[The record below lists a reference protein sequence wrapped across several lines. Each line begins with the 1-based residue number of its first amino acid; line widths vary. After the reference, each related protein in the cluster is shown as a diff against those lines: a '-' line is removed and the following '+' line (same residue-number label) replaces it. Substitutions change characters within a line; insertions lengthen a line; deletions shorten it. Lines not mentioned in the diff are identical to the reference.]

1 MTPKP
6 RIIFCGTA
14 AFAVPTLD
22 ALMTSERRP
31 VAVYTRADQP
41 AGRGRRARQSPVK
54 ERALQYGLDVHEPRT
69 LRSAEEAE
77 RLRALEPT
85 VIVTAAYG
93 LIFPPDVLAIPSRG
107 ALNVHPSLLPRYRGP
122 APVVW
127 TLLEGD
133 ENAGVSIFLL
143 EEGVDTG
150 PLLGQRVV
158 PIRAGETAGELTDR
172 LAQFGAGL
180 LVETLAGWL
189 EGSLTPSPQDHSLAV
204 QSRLLAKA
212 DGEISFDRSAIDLER
227 HVLAMTPWPG
237 AFTALGGKRLGILR
251 AVALPEEYD
260 ARGTPPGRVV
270 RLRRSEDGGG
280 AGVAIGTGEGLL
292 ELLDVQ
298 AEGRRAMP
306 AREFLRGRP
315 DFIGETLPS

>member
-1 MTPKP
+1 MVPIVATRQRTREMTQNP

-107 ALNVHPSLLPRYRGP
+107 ALNVHPSLLPRHRGP
-122 APVVW
+122 
-127 TLLEGD
+127 G
-133 ENAGVSIFLL
+133 AGRL
-143 EEGVDTG
+143 D
-150 PLLGQRVV
+150 
-158 PIRAGETAGELTDR
+158 TAGGGRECGCEHFSAR
-172 LAQFGAGL
+172 RRCRYGPAAGSESGAH
-180 LVETLAGWL
+180 T
-189 EGSLTPSPQDHSLAV
+189 
-204 QSRLLAKA
+204 
-212 DGEISFDRSAIDLER
+212 
-227 HVLAMTPWPG
+227 
-237 AFTALGGKRLGILR
+237 GG
-251 AVALPEEYD
+251 
-260 ARGTPPGRVV
+260 
-270 RLRRSEDGGG
+270 
-280 AGVAIGTGEGLL
+280 
-292 ELLDVQ
+292 
-298 AEGRRAMP
+298 
-306 AREFLRGRP
+306 
-315 DFIGETLPS
+315 